1 MEKPRRP
8 CSLFKRPTVKQHT
21 FVYYVSQFG
30 SAFGLSL
37 ETGRA
42 QLFKGILEGIAYEL
56 KVNIA
61 SFQRA
66 RIPVRALRAIGGGS
80 RSDTW
85 MQLKA
90 DILGIPIE
98 RTSVTEA
105 GCLGAAFLAGL
116 GTRRYA
122 FSTCHLSPAPE
133 TSRTFVYAVKSP
145 VRMIAFTSRL
155 LDFKASWG
163 MVSKVIVVPRTAWIW
178 ESIDGLWDLVSSATT
193 SFSTEKCGFRTPNTS
208 VTRGLFSD
216 RARSTVSTP
225 SGMGKPASQTISS
238 SMCPIRAS
246 RRVIS
251 LLRIPPSCI
260 SYLL

>member
-90 DILGIPIE
+90 DILGIPVE
-98 RTSVTEA
+98 PPLPKQAASGRPFSPDSEP
-105 GCLGAAFLAGL
+105 GA
-116 GTRRYA
+116 
-122 FSTCHLSPAPE
+122 
-133 TSRTFVYAVKSP
+133 
-145 VRMIAFTSRL
+145 
-155 LDFKASWG
+155 
-163 MVSKVIVVPRTAWIW
+163 
-178 ESIDGLWDLVSSATT
+178 
-193 SFSTEKCGFRTPNTS
+193 
-208 VTRGLFSD
+208 
-216 RARSTVSTP
+216 TP
-225 SGMGKPASQTISS
+225 SPHAT
-238 SMCPIRAS
+238 CP
-246 RRVIS
+246 RR
-251 LLRIPPSCI
+251 RKQAGHSCTP
-260 SYLL
+260 